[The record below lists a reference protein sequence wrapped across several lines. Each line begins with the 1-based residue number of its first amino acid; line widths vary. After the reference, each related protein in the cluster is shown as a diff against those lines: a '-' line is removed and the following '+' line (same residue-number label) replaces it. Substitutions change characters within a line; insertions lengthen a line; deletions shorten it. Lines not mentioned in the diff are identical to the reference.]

1 MSQLYRNAKLFS
13 RHKKK
18 KNIIKQDAAKA
29 IVPIALDDSREAH
42 KNMNITPLRATYR
55 IDPNKPLRE
64 PSEKGPEELQIDQDY
79 SILKRRVKTF
89 ASGKI
94 QIKYIKNNPP
104 GKRYFPLSES
114 KIAKGDTVEG
124 FDITGTT
131 FAEYTNKIK
140 TQRKEAEEASWSKSR
155 E

>member
-1 MSQLYRNAKLFS
+1 MSQLYRNVKLFS

-18 KNIIKQDAAKA
+18 KNIIKQDAEKA
-29 IVPIALDDSREAH
+29 IIPIKNDDSRDAH

-55 IDPNKPLRE
+55 INPNKPLRE
-64 PSEKGPEELQIDQDY
+64 PSEKCPEELTIDQDY
-79 SILKRRVKTF
+79 SIIRKRVKTF

-114 KIAKGDTVEG
+114 KIAKGDNIEG
-124 FDITGTT
+124 NDITGTT
-131 FAEYTNKIK
+131 FSEYINRIK
-140 TQRKEAEEASWSKSR
+140 SQKKEAEEASWSKK
-155 E
+155 

>member
-1 MSQLYRNAKLFS
+1 MSQIYRKPKLFS

-18 KNIIKQDAAKA
+18 KNIIKQDVAKA
-29 IVPIALDDSREAH
+29 IVPIACDDFRERH
-42 KNMNITPLRATYR
+42 KNMAITPLRPTYR

-64 PSEKGPEELQIDQDY
+64 PVDNGPEELTIDQDY
-79 SILKRRVKTF
+79 SIIRKRVKTF

-114 KIAKGDTVEG
+114 KIAKGDSIEG
-124 FDITGTT
+124 NDVTGTT
-131 FAEYTNKIK
+131 FSEYTSKVK
-140 TQRKEAEEASWSKSR
+140 ARKKEDEESSWRK
-155 E
+155 